1 MGFQGRFSMALYE
14 VLIIG
19 SPEASQLA
27 AITKQLEDV
36 AKVMSLEVPEDLAI
50 LTTVDLQKRSPKAA
64 TVALYFG
71 GDPTVDVD
79 AVNQLEAVKV
89 PIVPVVEKGKSVT
102 AAVPHEI
109 AHTNAC
115 LIDAGDDTLEALASV
130 TLEVLG
136 LLHRQRRIFIS
147 YRRTDSREA
156 ALQLFDELSS
166 RGFDVFLDTH
176 DIRPAE
182 AFQEMLWHRLS
193 DCDVTVMLDTKDYFG
208 SKWTAQELGRSQA
221 LGIQILRVVWPEHSG
236 SRHLSLSDT
245 VRLNPDDLD
254 ASNRLRPE
262 LLALIAKKAEALRS
276 RSIATRHLDLVGRLK
291 SEVVRI
297 GGQFEGIGAYRSVS
311 LTLPRGRRLEAYPMV
326 GVPTAEML
334 NDIQDK
340 AGKAGHGRFPCLV
353 YNHIGIRPAWIDHL
367 RWLDAQIS
375 SVRTLKVSDAGWEL
389 VEWDE

>member
-1 MGFQGRFSMALYE
+1 MALYE
-14 VLIIG
+14 ILIIG
-19 SPEASQLA
+19 SPKVGQADAL
-27 AITKQLEDV
+27 TKQLTDV
-36 AKVMSLEVPEDLAI
+36 AAVFSLAVPDELEI
-50 LTTVDLQKRSPKAA
+50 LTADKLSERNPKAA

-71 GDPTVDVD
+71 GDPTIDVKIVD
-79 AVNQLEAVKV
+79 QLEAAKI
-89 PIVPVVEKGKSVT
+89 PIVPVVEKGTSVT
-102 AAVPHEI
+102 EAVPVEI

-115 LIDAGDDTLEALASV
+115 IVDAEDATLEALASV

-147 YRRTDSREA
+147 YRRSDSREA
-156 ALQLFDELSS
+156 ALQLHDELSS

-176 DIRPAE
+176 DIRPAA
-182 AFQEMLWHRLS
+182 AFQEILWHRLS

-221 LGIQILRVVWPEHSG
+221 LGIQILRVVWPDHDG

-245 VRLNPDDLD
+245 VTLNHADFDG
-254 ASNRLRPE
+254 SNRLRPD
-262 LLALIAKKAEALRS
+262 LLATIAKRAEALRS

-291 SEVVRI
+291 TEVVRI

-311 LTLPRGRRLEAYPMV
+311 LRLPGGRALEAYPMV

-334 NDIQDK
+334 NDIQEK

-353 YNHIGIRPAWIDHL
+353 YNHIGIRPAWIEHL
-367 RWLDAQIS
+367 RWLDTQIS

-389 VEWDE
+389 VEWDQ

>member
-1 MGFQGRFSMALYE
+1 MALYE

-19 SPEASQLA
+19 SPEANQIA

-36 AKVMSLEVPEDLAI
+36 AKVMSLEVPDDLSI
-50 LTTVDLQKRSPKAA
+50 LTTLDLQRRSPKA
-64 TVALYFG
+64 TTLALYFG

-79 AVNQLEAVKV
+79 AVNQLETAKV
-89 PIVPVVEKGKSVT
+89 PIVPVVEQGKSVT

-130 TLEVLG
+130 SLEVLG

-221 LGIQILRVVWPEHSG
+221 LGIQILRVIWPEHSG

-245 VRLNPDDLD
+245 VRLTPDDLD

-262 LLALIAKKAEALRS
+262 LLAVIAKKAEALRS

-311 LTLPRGRRLEAYPMV
+311 LTLPGGRRLEAYPMV
-326 GVPTAEML
+326 GVPTADML

-340 AGKAGHGRFPCLV
+340 ASKAGHGRFPCLV

>member
-1 MGFQGRFSMALYE
+1 MALYE
-14 VLIIG
+14 VIVIG
-19 SPEASQLA
+19 SPEAGQTEAL
-27 AITKQLEDV
+27 TKQLADV
-36 AKVMSLEVPEDLAI
+36 TGIFSLEMPSDLAI
-50 LTTVDLQKRSPKAA
+50 RTASDIADRNPKAA

-71 GDPTVDVD
+71 GAPSVD
-79 AVNQLEAVKV
+79 AKLVDELEAAKV
-89 PIVPVVEKGKSVT
+89 PIVPVVEKGVSVT
-102 AAVPHEI
+102 AAVPGEI
-109 AHTNAC
+109 ANTNAC
-115 LIDAGDDTLEALASV
+115 LLDANDSTLEALASV
-130 TLEVLG
+130 ALEGLG

-147 YRRTDSREA
+147 YRRTDAREA
-156 ALQLFDELSS
+156 ALQLHDELSS

-221 LGIQILRVVWPEHSG
+221 LGIQILRVVWPDHSG

-245 VRLNPDDLD
+245 VTLSNADLD
-254 ASNRLRPE
+254 ASKRLRPD
-262 LLALIAKKAEALRS
+262 LLADIAKRAEALRS

-311 LTLPRGRRLEAYPMV
+311 LTLPGGRRLEAYPMV

-340 AGKAGHGRFPCLV
+340 ARKAGHGRFPCLV
-353 YNHIGIRPAWIDHL
+353 YNHIGIRPAWIEHL

-389 VEWDE
+389 VEWDQ

>member
-1 MGFQGRFSMALYE
+1 MALYE
-14 VLIIG
+14 VLIVG
-19 SPEASQLA
+19 SPKPDQVASL
-27 AITKQLEDV
+27 TKQLVDV
-36 AKVMSLEVPEDLAI
+36 AKVMSLASPEDLSI
-50 LTTVDLQKRSPKAA
+50 RTSVDWLSRNPKAA

-71 GDPTVDVD
+71 GDPTVDLKI
-79 AVNQLEAVKV
+79 VNQLEAAKV
-89 PIVPVVEKGKSVT
+89 PIVPVVEKGASVT
-102 AAVPHEI
+102 AAVPGEI
-109 AHTNAC
+109 AQTNAC
-115 LIDAGDDTLEALASV
+115 MLEVDDDTLEALASV

-147 YRRTDSREA
+147 YRRSDSREA

-176 DIRPAE
+176 DIRPAQ

-193 DCDVTVMLDTKDYFG
+193 DCDVTIMLDTKDYFG

-245 VRLNPDDLD
+245 VRLSKSDLD
-254 ASNRLRPE
+254 ATDRLSPE
-262 LLALIAKKAEALRS
+262 LLGIIAKKAEALRS

-297 GGQFEGIGAYRSVS
+297 GGQFEGIGAFRSVS
-311 LTLPRGRRLEAYPMV
+311 LTLPGGRRLEAYPIV

-353 YNHIGIRPAWIDHL
+353 YNHIGIRPAWIEHL

-389 VEWDE
+389 VEWDQ

>member
-1 MGFQGRFSMALYE
+1 MALYE
-14 VLIIG
+14 VLLIG
-19 SPEASQLA
+19 SPKVGEVD
-27 AITKQLEDV
+27 AINKQIAEV
-36 AKVMSLEVPEDLAI
+36 AKLYSLAIPDDLAI
-50 LTTVDLQKRSPKAA
+50 RTTANLIDRNPKAA

-71 GDPTVDVD
+71 GDPVVDVT
-79 AVNQLEAVKV
+79 VVKQLEAAKV
-89 PIVPVVEKGKSVT
+89 PIVPVVGKGVSVT
-102 AAVPHEI
+102 AVVPPEI
-109 AHTNAC
+109 AQTNAC
-115 LIDAGDDTLEALASV
+115 LIDADDVTLEALASV

-147 YRRTDSREA
+147 YRRTDSREV

-208 SKWTAQELGRSQA
+208 SKWTAQEIGRSQA
-221 LGIQILRVVWPEHSG
+221 LGIQILRVVWPDHSG
-236 SRHLSLSDT
+236 SRNLTLSDT
-245 VRLNPDDLD
+245 VTL
-254 ASNRLRPE
+254 SNGDFDESRRLRPE
-262 LLALIAKKAEALRS
+262 LLSLIAKRAETLRS

-291 SEVVRI
+291 SEVERI
-297 GGQFEGIGAYRSVS
+297 GGQFEGIGSYRSVS
-311 LTLPRGRRLEAYPMV
+311 VTLPRGRTLEAYPMV

-334 NDIQDK
+334 NDIQNK

-353 YNHIGIRPAWIDHL
+353 YNHVGIRPLWMEHL
-367 RWLDAQIS
+367 RWLDTEIS

-389 VEWDE
+389 VEWDA

>member
-1 MGFQGRFSMALYE
+1 MALYE

-19 SPEASQLA
+19 SPKAGQTKAL
-27 AITKQLEDV
+27 TKQFVDV
-36 AKVMSLEVPEDLAI
+36 AGIFLLEMPSDLAI
-50 LTTVDLQKRSPKAA
+50 RMASDITDRNPKAA

-71 GDPTVDVD
+71 GDPSVD
-79 AVNQLEAVKV
+79 AKLVDELEAAKV
-89 PIVPVVEKGKSVT
+89 PIVPVVEKGESVT
-102 AAVPHEI
+102 AAVPGEI
-109 AHTNAC
+109 ARTNAC
-115 LIDAGDDTLEALASV
+115 LLDADDSTLETLASV
-130 TLEVLG
+130 ALEVLG

-147 YRRTDSREA
+147 YRRTDSREV
-156 ALQLFDELSS
+156 ALQLHDELSS

-176 DIRPAE
+176 DIRPVE

-221 LGIQILRVVWPEHSG
+221 LGIQILRVVWPDHSG
-236 SRHLSLSDT
+236 SRHLSLSDS
-245 VRLNPDDLD
+245 VSLSDADLD
-254 ASNRLRPE
+254 ASGRLRPN
-262 LLALIAKKAEALRS
+262 LLVEIAKRAEALRS

-297 GGQFEGIGAYRSVS
+297 GGRFEGIGAYRSVS
-311 LTLPRGRRLEAYPMV
+311 LTLPGGRLLEAYPMV
-326 GVPTAEML
+326 GIPTAEML
-334 NDIQDK
+334 NDIQVK

-353 YNHIGIRPAWIDHL
+353 YNHIGIRPAWIEHL

-389 VEWDE
+389 VEWDQ

>member
-1 MGFQGRFSMALYE
+1 MALYE

-19 SPEASQLA
+19 SPEANQIA

-36 AKVMSLEVPEDLAI
+36 AKVMSLDVPEDLSI
-50 LTTVDLQKRSPKAA
+50 LTTVNLQKRSPKAA

-79 AVNQLEAVKV
+79 AVNQLEAAKV

-115 LIDAGDDTLEALASV
+115 LIDVGDDTLEALASV
-130 TLEVLG
+130 SLEVLG

-221 LGIQILRVVWPEHSG
+221 LGIQILRIVWPEHSG

-245 VRLNPDDLD
+245 VRLATDDLD

-311 LTLPRGRRLEAYPMV
+311 LTLPGGRRLEAYPMV

-353 YNHIGIRPAWIDHL
+353 YNHIGIRPAWIEHL

>member
-1 MGFQGRFSMALYE
+1 MALYE

-19 SPEASQLA
+19 SPEANQIA

-36 AKVMSLEVPEDLAI
+36 AKVMSLDVPEDLSI

-79 AVNQLEAVKV
+79 AVNQLEAAKV

-115 LIDAGDDTLEALASV
+115 LIDVGDDTLEALASV
-130 TLEVLG
+130 SLEVLG

-176 DIRPAE
+176 DIP
-182 AFQEMLWHRLS
+182 S
-193 DCDVTVMLDTKDYFG
+193 
-208 SKWTAQELGRSQA
+208 GRSFPRNA
-221 LGIQILRVVWPEHSG
+221 VASF
-236 SRHLSLSDT
+236 
-245 VRLNPDDLD
+245 VRL
-254 ASNRLRPE
+254 
-262 LLALIAKKAEALRS
+262 
-276 RSIATRHLDLVGRLK
+276 
-291 SEVVRI
+291 
-297 GGQFEGIGAYRSVS
+297 
-311 LTLPRGRRLEAYPMV
+311 
-326 GVPTAEML
+326 
-334 NDIQDK
+334 
-340 AGKAGHGRFPCLV
+340 
-353 YNHIGIRPAWIDHL
+353 
-367 RWLDAQIS
+367 
-375 SVRTLKVSDAGWEL
+375 
-389 VEWDE
+389 

>member
-136 LLHRQRRIFIS
+136 LLHRQRRIHKLPADRFA
-147 YRRTDSREA
+147 R
-156 ALQLFDELSS
+156 SS
-166 RGFDVFLDTH
+166 SS
-176 DIRPAE
+176 
-182 AFQEMLWHRLS
+182 AF
-193 DCDVTVMLDTKDYFG
+193 
-208 SKWTAQELGRSQA
+208 
-221 LGIQILRVVWPEHSG
+221 
-236 SRHLSLSDT
+236 
-245 VRLNPDDLD
+245 
-254 ASNRLRPE
+254 
-262 LLALIAKKAEALRS
+262 
-276 RSIATRHLDLVGRLK
+276 
-291 SEVVRI
+291 
-297 GGQFEGIGAYRSVS
+297 
-311 LTLPRGRRLEAYPMV
+311 
-326 GVPTAEML
+326 
-334 NDIQDK
+334 
-340 AGKAGHGRFPCLV
+340 
-353 YNHIGIRPAWIDHL
+353 
-367 RWLDAQIS
+367 
-375 SVRTLKVSDAGWEL
+375 
-389 VEWDE
+389 

>member
-1 MGFQGRFSMALYE
+1 MVLYE
-14 VLIIG
+14 ILIIG
-19 SPEASQLA
+19 SPKVGQTDAV
-27 AITKQLEDV
+27 IKQLTDI
-36 AKVMSLEVPEDLAI
+36 AAAFSLVIPEDLAI
-50 LTTVDLQKRSPKAA
+50 RTDVDLSKRNPKAA

-71 GDPTVDVD
+71 GDPTIDVEVVD
-79 AVNQLEAVKV
+79 QLEAAKI
-89 PIVPVVEKGKSVT
+89 PIVPVVEKGTSVT
-102 AAVPHEI
+102 ETVPAEI

-115 LIDAGDDTLEALASV
+115 LVDVDDATLEALASV
-130 TLEVLG
+130 ALEVLG

-147 YRRTDSREA
+147 YRRSDSREA
-156 ALQLFDELSS
+156 ALQLHDELSS

-176 DIRPAE
+176 DIRPAA

-221 LGIQILRVVWPEHSG
+221 LGIQILRVVWPDHSG

-245 VRLNPDDLD
+245 VTLSSASFDE
-254 ASNRLRPE
+254 SNRLRPD
-262 LLALIAKKAEALRS
+262 LLATIAKRAEALRS

-291 SEVVRI
+291 TEVMRI

-311 LTLPRGRRLEAYPMV
+311 LTLPGGRALEAYPMV
-326 GVPTAEML
+326 GVPTAEMM
-334 NDIQDK
+334 NDIQEK

-353 YNHIGIRPAWIDHL
+353 YNHIGIRPAWIEHL
-367 RWLDAQIS
+367 KWLDTQIS

-389 VEWDE
+389 VEWDQ